1 MITVV
6 IPNYN
11 GIEYLPK
18 CLASITEQT
27 FTDYGIVV
35 VDDCSSDGGIDVC
48 RELYPEVKYVCREEN
63 GGFSAAVNDG
73 IRYGI
78 SCGAEYVILLNN
90 DTQVESDF
98 IVCLGG

>member
-1 MITVV
+1 MEVQNLITVV

-18 CLASITEQT
+18 CLASITGQT

-48 RELYPEVKYVCREEN
+48 RELYPDVKYLCREKN
-63 GGFSAAVNDG
+63 GDRKSV
-73 IRYGI
+73 
-78 SCGAEYVILLNN
+78 V
-90 DTQVESDF
+90 
-98 IVCLGG
+98 